1 MTASDIIKDLKAKK
15 FKPVYLLHGEEPY
28 YIDQIIHYM
37 EEHVLNDMEK
47 GFNQTVLYGKDTDM
61 ATILNAAKRY
71 PMMSDYQLVVVK
83 EAQDLKWGKET
94 EGSSKEAEFV
104 QSYFEKPLASTILV
118 LGYKYA
124 NFDKRKKLFKSI
136 SKSGLVFQSDPVRDY
151 KLAQW
156 IEELVKEKGYKIA
169 PQAAALMAEYLGTD
183 LSKIANEVEK
193 LMLNISKETTI
204 DTDLVQRNIGISKEY
219 NVFELQKALAVRDV
233 LKCNQIINYFANN
246 PKANP
251 MVMVMANLNSYFSKI
266 LKYHYL
272 PNKNDAAKELG
283 VNPYF
288 VKDYETAARTFNL
301 NKTFDI
307 IALLREYDL
316 KSKGVDSSGNTT
328 DGELLKELLFKMI
341 H

>member
-37 EEHVLNDMEK
+37 EQHILNEMEK

-71 PMMSDYQLVVVK
+71 PMMSDYQLIVVK
-83 EAQDLKWGKET
+83 EAQDLKWSKET
-94 EGSSKEAEFV
+94 EGSGKQVEFV
-104 QSYFEKPLASTILV
+104 QNYFENPLSSTILV
-118 LGYKYA
+118 LGFKYA
-124 NFDKRKKLFKSI
+124 NFDKRKKIFKSI
-136 SKSGLVFQSDPVRDY
+136 TKKGVVFQSDPVRDY

-156 IEELVKEKGYKIA
+156 IDDLVKEKGMKIA
-169 PQAAALMAEYLGTD
+169 PQAAALMAEYLGAD
-183 LSKIANEVEK
+183 LSKISNELEK

-204 DTDLVQRNIGISKEY
+204 DTDLVQKNIGISKEY
-219 NVFELQKALAVRDV
+219 NVFELQKALAARNV
-233 LKCNQIINYFANN
+233 LKSNQIINYFADN

-272 PNKNDAAKELG
+272 QNKNDAAKELG

-288 VKDYETAARTFNL
+288 VKDYELAARNYNM

-307 IALLREYDL
+307 ISLLREYDL
-316 KSKGVDSSGNTT
+316 KSKGVDSTGNVT

>member
-1 MTASDIIKDLKAKK
+1 MTASDIIKDIKARK
-15 FKPVYLLHGEEPY
+15 FKPVYLLHGDEPY

-37 EEHVLNDMEK
+37 EDHVLNDMEK
-47 GFNQTVLYGKDTDM
+47 GFNQTVLYGKDTNM

-71 PMMSDYQLVVVK
+71 PMMSDYQLIIVK
-83 EAQDLKWGKET
+83 EAQDLKWSKET

-104 QSYFEKPLASTILV
+104 QAYFEKPLASTILV
-118 LGYKYA
+118 LGYKYG

-136 SKSGLVFQSDPVRDY
+136 TKSGVVFQSEPVRDY

-156 IEELVKEKGYKIA
+156 IEDLVKEKGAKIA
-169 PQAAALMAEYLGTD
+169 PQAAALMAEYLGAD
-183 LSKIANEVEK
+183 LSKIANELEK
-193 LMLNISKETTI
+193 LMLNVSKETII
-204 DTDLVQRNIGISKEY
+204 DTDHIQKNIGISKEY
-219 NVFELQKALAVRDV
+219 NVFELQKALAARNV
-233 LKCNQIINYFANN
+233 LKSNQIINYFADN

-266 LKYHYL
+266 LKYHYI

-288 VKDYETAARTFNL
+288 VKDYEMAARNYSLT
-301 NKTFDI
+301 KTFDI
-307 IALLREYDL
+307 ISLLREYDL
-316 KSKGVDSSGNTT
+316 KSKGVDSTGNVT
-328 DGELLKELLFKMI
+328 DGELLKELLFKVI

>member
-1 MTASDIIKDLKAKK
+1 MTASDIIKDIKAKK

-37 EEHVLNDMEK
+37 EQHILSDMEK

-71 PMMSDYQLVVVK
+71 PMMSDYQLIVVK
-83 EAQDLKWGKET
+83 EAQDLKWSKET

-104 QSYFEKPLASTILV
+104 QNYFEQPLSSTILV

-124 NFDKRKKLFKSI
+124 NFDKRKKIFKSI
-136 SKSGLVFQSDPVRDY
+136 TKSGLVFQSDPVRDY

-156 IEELVKEKGYKIA
+156 IDDLVKEKGMKIA
-169 PQAAALMAEYLGTD
+169 PQAAALMAEYLCAD
-183 LSKIANEVEK
+183 LSKISNEVEK
-193 LMLNISKETTI
+193 LLLNISKETTI
-204 DTDLVQRNIGISKEY
+204 DTDLIQRHIGISKEY
-219 NVFELQKALAVRDV
+219 NVFELQKALASRNV
-233 LKCNQIINYFANN
+233 LKSNQIINYFADN

-251 MVMVMANLNSYFSKI
+251 MVMEMANLNSYFSKI
-266 LKYHYL
+266 LRYHYL
-272 PNKNDAAKELG
+272 QNKNDAAKELG

-288 VKDYETAARTFNL
+288 VKDYEMAARNYRL

-307 IALLREYDL
+307 ISLLREYDL
-316 KSKGVDSSGNTT
+316 KSKGVDSTGNVS

>member
-1 MTASDIIKDLKAKK
+1 MTAADIIKDLKAKK

-28 YIDQIIHYM
+28 YIDQIIDYM
-37 EEHVLNDMEK
+37 EEHVLNEMEK

-61 ATILNAAKRY
+61 ATIMNAAKRY
-71 PMMSDYQLVVVK
+71 PMMSDYQLIVVK
-83 EAQDLKWGKET
+83 EAQDLKWSKET
-94 EGSSKEAEFV
+94 EGSSKQAEFV
-104 QSYFEKPLASTILV
+104 QSYFDNPLASTILV

-156 IEELVKEKGYKIA
+156 IDELVKEKGYKIA
-169 PQAAALMAEYLGTD
+169 PQASALMAEYLGAD
-183 LSKIANEVEK
+183 LSKIANEIEK
-193 LMLNISKETTI
+193 LLLNITRETTI

-219 NVFELQKALAVRDV
+219 NVFELQKALAARDV
-233 LKCNQIINYFANN
+233 LKCNQIVNYFADN

-251 MVMVMANLNSYFSKI
+251 MVMIMANLNSYFTKI

-288 VKDYETAARTFNL
+288 VKDYEMAARTYHL

-307 IALLREYDL
+307 ISLLREYDL
-316 KSKGVDSSGNTT
+316 KSKGVDSTGNTT
-328 DGELLKELLFKMI
+328 EGELLKELLFRMI

>member
-1 MTASDIIKDLKAKK
+1 MTASDIIKDIKAKK

-37 EEHVLNDMEK
+37 EAHVLTDMEK

-71 PMMSDYQLVVVK
+71 PMMSDYQLIVVK
-83 EAQDLKWGKET
+83 EAQDLKWTKET

-104 QSYFEKPLASTILV
+104 QNYFEKPLASTILV
-118 LGYKYA
+118 LGFKYA
-124 NFDKRKKLFKSI
+124 NFDKRKKIFKSI
-136 SKSGLVFQSDPVRDY
+136 TKSGLVFQSDPVRDY

-156 IEELVKEKGYKIA
+156 IEELVKEKGAKIA
-169 PQAAALMAEYLGTD
+169 PQAAALMAEYLGAD
-183 LSKIANEVEK
+183 LSKISNELEK
-193 LMLNISKETTI
+193 LMLNVSKETTI
-204 DTDLVQRNIGISKEY
+204 DTDHIQRNIGISKEY
-219 NVFELQKALAVRDV
+219 NVFELQKALAARNV
-233 LKCNQIINYFANN
+233 LKSNQIINYFADN

-272 PNKNDAAKELG
+272 QNKNDAAKELG

-288 VKDYETAARTFNL
+288 VKDYEAAARNYSL
-301 NKTFDI
+301 PKVFDI
-307 IALLREYDL
+307 ISLLREYDL
-316 KSKGVDSSGNTT
+316 KSKGVDSTGNVT
-328 DGELLKELLFKMI
+328 DGELLKELLFKVI

>member
-71 PMMSDYQLVVVK
+71 PMMSDYQLVVIK

-233 LKCNQIINYFANN
+233 LKCNQIVNYFANN

-251 MVMVMANLNSYFSKI
+251 MVMVMANLNSYFSKV

>member
-1 MTASDIIKDLKAKK
+1 MTASDIIKDIKAKK

-28 YIDQIIHYM
+28 YIDQVIHYM

-71 PMMSDYQLVVVK
+71 PMMSDYQLIIVK
-83 EAQDLKWGKET
+83 EAQDLKWTKET

-104 QSYFEKPLASTILV
+104 QNYFEKPLASTILV
-118 LGYKYA
+118 LGFKYA
-124 NFDKRKKLFKSI
+124 NFDKRKKIFKSI
-136 SKSGLVFQSDPVRDY
+136 TKSGLVFQSDPVRDY
-151 KLAQW
+151 KLAGW
-156 IEELVKEKGYKIA
+156 IEDLVKEKGAKIA

-183 LSKIANEVEK
+183 LSKIANELEK
-193 LMLNISKETTI
+193 LMLNVSKETII
-204 DTDLVQRNIGISKEY
+204 DTDHIQKNIGISKEY
-219 NVFELQKALAVRDV
+219 NVFELQKALASRNV
-233 LKCNQIINYFANN
+233 LKSNQIINYFADN

-272 PNKNDAAKELG
+272 QNKHDAAKELG

-288 VKDYETAARTFNL
+288 VKDYELAARNYSL
-301 NKTFDI
+301 PKTFDI
-307 IALLREYDL
+307 ISLLREYDL
-316 KSKGVDSSGNTT
+316 KSKGVDSTGNVT